1 MYETQILTRIYS
13 RKKRQRNKGKS
24 KKREIDRERETERKR
39 EKERHRQ
46 TDWLTEAKYKKTKQN
61 VEISRI
67 FVHQSVCTIF
77 LSWHCLHLLICS
89 SHFHRVVVVQK
100 KLLLYLV
107 LASILECQRL
117 YAIAPKII
125 IPYIY
130 HVLVQ
135 ASKLERQNKLLPFLR
150 FFSLLVYLTKKN
162 QNLL

>member
-1 MYETQILTRIYS
+1 MTRIYS

-24 KKREIDRERETERKR
+24 KKREIDRER

-100 KLLLYLV
+100 KLFLYLV

-150 FFSLLVYLTKKN
+150 FFSLLVYLTKKKKTYSQFN
-162 QNLL
+162 SN